1 MQPSPP
7 ALPLPCPQP
16 GLRVA
21 LRVES
26 RGCGVRQF
34 LELIDFNVSITA
46 SLYASYYFELRTL
59 CEKAERGFTFK
70 PLSDAQQA
78 KLELTSDSRRNE
90 LRVSKR
96 WKSLTTPLA

>member
-7 ALPLPCPQP
+7 ALPLPCPHP

-78 KLELTSDSRRNE
+78 KLELTSDSRRKE
-90 LRVSKR
+90 LKVSKR
-96 WKSLTTPLA
+96 WKSLTTPLS